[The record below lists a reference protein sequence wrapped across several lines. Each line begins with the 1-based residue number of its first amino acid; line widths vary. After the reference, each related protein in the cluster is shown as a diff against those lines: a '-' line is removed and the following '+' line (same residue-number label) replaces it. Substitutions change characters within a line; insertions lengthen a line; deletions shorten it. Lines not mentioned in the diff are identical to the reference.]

1 MDSIEH
7 QMGQRLVVGFHGLTA
22 PDYLLEWLDAGR
34 VGGVILFQ
42 RNVDSP
48 EQLAAL
54 TRSLHAAARMPLL
67 IGIDQEGGEV
77 ARLRGRF
84 TEAPSAMALAA
95 GGGQYAEAVAGV
107 LAEEMRALGINWNF
121 APVLDI
127 SHNAANPSLGTRSPG
142 AYPRLVGEIAAAQ
155 VVGYQAARVA
165 ACAKH
170 FPGLG
175 DTDIDTHVAL
185 PSIDTPL
192 DGLID
197 TDLMPYRAVIEAGVA
212 SIMTTHTIFAAL
224 DPALPATLSPSIVP
238 ALLRQT
244 LGFDGVVTT
253 DCLEMGAITAHHSPA
268 ESAALAAAAGVDL
281 ILFSHTREVQ
291 EEAYR
296 GLVEAAR
303 SGRVSEE
310 NRTESL
316 RRIQA
321 MKGAYAITEPPRPE
335 SIRTEPHVE
344 TMISA
349 SKAGVQLVRA
359 QGVVPL
365 PEHVSVALVEFPSI
379 HDSDVFD
386 ATGHTGLATRLLA
399 RRPDATVVALS
410 PSLLDEDMEEALSAA
425 RRAGVT
431 ILATR
436 SIHLSPEHIR
446 LAAAVLSAA
455 HISVLVALRNP
466 YDVGVLPEADAALC
480 SFGGAEPQLDAVV
493 GALFGDFVPTGS
505 APVALGG

>member
-1 MDSIEH
+1 MDSIEQ

-42 RNVDSP
+42 RNVESP
-48 EQLAAL
+48 QQLAAL
-54 TRSLHAAARMPLL
+54 TQSLHAAARTPLL

-95 GGGQYAEAVAGV
+95 GRGQYAEAVAGV

-121 APVLDI
+121 APVVDI
-127 SHNAANPSLGTRSPG
+127 SHNAANPTVGTRSPG

-155 VVGYQAARVA
+155 VSGYQAAKVA

-185 PSIDTPL
+185 PSINTPL
-192 DGLID
+192 DALIEI
-197 TDLMPYRAVIEAGVA
+197 DLLPYRMVIEAGVA
-212 SIMTTHTIFAAL
+212 SIMTTHTIFVAL
-224 DPALPATLSPSIVP
+224 DPVLPATLSPVIVP
-238 ALLRQT
+238 TLLRQT

-253 DCLEMGAITAHHSPA
+253 DCLEMGAITAHHTPA
-268 ESAALAAAAGVDL
+268 ESAVLAAAAGVDL
-281 ILFSHTREVQ
+281 ILFSHTREMQ
-291 EEAYR
+291 EEAFR

-303 SGRVSEE
+303 SGRISEE
-310 NRTESL
+310 NRVESL

-335 SIRTEPHVE
+335 VIRSGPHIE
-344 TMISA
+344 TMLSA

-365 PEHVSVALVEFPSI
+365 PDHVSVALIEFPSI
-379 HDSDVFD
+379 HDSVVFD
-386 ATGHTGLATRLLA
+386 ATGHTGLAARLLA
-399 RRPDATVVALS
+399 RRPDVEVVALS
-410 PSLLDEDMEEALSAA
+410 PDLPAEAKEKALSAA

-431 ILATR
+431 LLATR
-436 SIHLSPEHIR
+436 SVHLSPEHLR
-446 LAAAVLSAA
+446 FAAAVLSAA
-455 HISVLVALRNP
+455 NISVLIALRNP
-466 YDVGVLPEADAALC
+466 YDVGVLPEADAAIC

-493 GALFGDFVPTGS
+493 GALLGDYVPTGS

>member
-1 MDSIEH
+1 MDSIEQ

-22 PDYLLEWLDAGR
+22 PDYLLEWLEAGR

-42 RNVDSP
+42 RNVENP

-54 TRSLHAAARMPLL
+54 TQSLHAAARTPLL

-77 ARLRGRF
+77 ARLRGWF

-107 LAEEMRALGINWNF
+107 LGEEMRALGINWNF
-121 APVLDI
+121 APVVDI
-127 SHNAANPSLGTRSPG
+127 SYNAANPSVGTRSPG
-142 AYPRLVGEIAAAQ
+142 ADPRRVADVAAAQ
-155 VVGYQAARVA
+155 VAGYQAAGVA

-175 DTDIDTHVAL
+175 NTAIDTHVAL

-192 DGLID
+192 EDPID
-197 TDLMPYRAVIEAGVA
+197 ADLLPYRAVIEAGVA

-224 DPALPATLSPSIVP
+224 DPALPATLSPNIVP
-238 ALLRQT
+238 TLLRGI
-244 LGFDGVVTT
+244 LGFDGVAMT
-253 DCLEMGAITAHHSPA
+253 DCLEMGAITAHHAPA

-296 GLVEAAR
+296 GLIEAAR
-303 SGRVSEE
+303 SGRISEE
-310 NRTESL
+310 NRVESL

-321 MKGAYAITEPPRPE
+321 MKQAYAITEPPNLDA
-335 SIRTEPHVE
+335 IRSAAHIE
-344 TMISA
+344 TVTA
-349 SKAGVQLVRA
+349 AAQAGIQLVRA

-365 PEHVSVALVEFPSI
+365 PDHVSVALVEFPSI
-379 HDSDVFD
+379 HDSVVFD
-386 ATGHTGLATRLLA
+386 ATGQTGLAARLLA
-399 RRPDATVVALS
+399 RRPDTTVVALS
-410 PSLLDEDMEEALSAA
+410 RGLPEQDVEKALDAA
-425 RRAGVT
+425 RSAGVT

-436 SIHLSPEHIR
+436 SVHLSPEHMR
-446 LAAAVLSAA
+446 VANAVLSAA

-466 YDVGVLPEADAALC
+466 YDVGALPDADAALC
-480 SFGGAEPQLDAVV
+480 SFGGAEPQLDAVI
-493 GALFGDFVPTGS
+493 GALLGDYVPTGS
-505 APVALGG
+505 ASVTLGG